1 MSDAEIE
8 IIEPTPIA
16 TIKGQAVVDMPKDL
30 YIPPDA
36 MKVFLEAFEGP
47 LDFLLYLIRKQN
59 IDILDIPIADVTR
72 QYMEYINLLSGL
84 SLELAAEY
92 LVMAA
97 ILAEIKSRML
107 LPRTVDPENP
117 EEDPRAELVRRLQ
130 EYERFKQA
138 AEEIEKLPRT
148 ERDTFPV
155 EIDSSQISVVKPEP
169 HVNMRDV
176 LLALADVMKRAELN
190 AKHHVQ
196 LDALSVREKMTGI
209 LDRSQREDRFEF
221 TSLFNLEEGRLGV
234 VVTFLAMLELLKQGL
249 IEFVQ
254 AAAFAPIY
262 LKKKE
267 TVSGSLNNTADADA
281 TIKAELTE

>member
-1 MSDAEIE
+1 MTEAEQLPV
-8 IIEPTPIA
+8 EPLIQDQEPAVITPIA
-16 TIKGQAVVDMPKDL
+16 TVKGQAVIDLPKDL

-59 IDILDIPIADVTR
+59 LDILDIPFAAVTK
-72 QYMEYINLLSGL
+72 QYMEYIELMQEL

-107 LPRTVDPENP
+107 LPRTTDTENT

-130 EYERFKQA
+130 EYERYKQA
-138 AEEIEKLPRT
+138 AEDLDKFPRE
-148 ERDTFPV
+148 ERDLFIV
-155 EIDSSQISVVKPEP
+155 EADSSMISVEKPLP
-169 HVNMRDV
+169 TV
-176 LLALADVMKRAELN
+176 ALNELVAALMDVMKRAELN
-190 AKHHVQ
+190 TKHHIQ
-196 LDALSVREKMTGI
+196 LDALSVREKMTFI
-209 LDRSQREDRFEF
+209 LDTVQDKEHYLF
-221 TSLFNLEEGRLGV
+221 TSLFNLQEGRLGV
-234 VVTFLAMLELLKQGL
+234 VVTFLAMLELLKQSM

-262 LKKKE
+262 
-267 TVSGSLNNTADADA
+267 
-281 TIKAELTE
+281 IKPKAA